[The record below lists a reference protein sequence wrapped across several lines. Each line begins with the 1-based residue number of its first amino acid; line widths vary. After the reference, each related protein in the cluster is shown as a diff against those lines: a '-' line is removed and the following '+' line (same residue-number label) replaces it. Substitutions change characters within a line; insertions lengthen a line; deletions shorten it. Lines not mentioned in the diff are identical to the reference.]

1 MENIRMNTMKTEVA
15 SDLMTVE
22 DLQFRY
28 GIGKNKAYS
37 LVKCKGFPSFQLYG
51 RYYIRREDLIAWE
64 KKAIE
69 TKVKQGGQRLW

>member
-1 MENIRMNTMKTEVA
+1 MENIRIYTMKTEVA

-22 DLQFRY
+22 DLMKRS
-28 GIGKNKAYS
+28 GMGKNKAYS
-37 LVKCKGFPSFQLYG
+37 LVKCKGFPAFQLYG
-51 RYYIRREDLIAWE
+51 RYYIRREDLVAWE